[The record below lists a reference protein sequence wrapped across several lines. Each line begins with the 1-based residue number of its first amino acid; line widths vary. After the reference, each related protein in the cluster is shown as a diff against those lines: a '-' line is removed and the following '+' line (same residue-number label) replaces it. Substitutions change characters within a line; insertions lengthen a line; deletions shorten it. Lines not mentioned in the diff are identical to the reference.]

1 MARNLFKFSYI
12 VHNNNIVKN
21 IILGNSD
28 FAESYD
34 GVAIILKDEN
44 VSIGYIYKNKKFTA
58 PVKTSE
64 QIEGEART
72 CLPETFLSF
81 VQNPMFFLTNS

>member
-1 MARNLFKFSYI
+1 MDRIAI
-12 VHNNNIVKN
+12 IENNIVKN

-44 VSIGYIYKNKKFTA
+44 VKFFYNL
-58 PVKTSE
+58 V
-64 QIEGEART
+64 
-72 CLPETFLSF
+72 
-81 VQNPMFFLTNS
+81 